1 MKKLM
6 FAAAVAAGFVAFGD
20 GIESANTVGYQTFT
34 CQPNTWYLLGAQFE
48 STSGSS
54 LTIQQFIQGA
64 YVAANDT
71 ATAPEIQ
78 MWNGNSYD
86 HYFFLSAA
94 YDDDLNE
101 YENVWAN
108 GVGDY
113 TTLAINPGDGVWFK
127 QKGSSAIEITIAGQ
141 VLETSTET
149 FALPANQWKCL
160 SNPYPEALALNGNKA
175 NWASILTAASDTAT
189 APEIQMWNGSSY
201 DHYFFLSAAYDDD
214 LNEYENVW
222 ANGVG
227 DYTTYAIPAGE
238 GFWIKNKVGSSV
250 NLVISK

>member
-1 MKKLM
+1 M
-6 FAAAVAAGFVAFGD
+6 FAAAVAAGLVAFGD

-113 TTLAINPGDGVWFK
+113 TT
-127 QKGSSAIEITIAGQ
+127 
-141 VLETSTET
+141 
-149 FALPANQWKCL
+149 
-160 SNPYPEALALNGNKA
+160 
-175 NWASILTAASDTAT
+175 
-189 APEIQMWNGSSY
+189 
-201 DHYFFLSAAYDDD
+201 
-214 LNEYENVW
+214 
-222 ANGVG
+222 
-227 DYTTYAIPAGE
+227 YAIPAGE